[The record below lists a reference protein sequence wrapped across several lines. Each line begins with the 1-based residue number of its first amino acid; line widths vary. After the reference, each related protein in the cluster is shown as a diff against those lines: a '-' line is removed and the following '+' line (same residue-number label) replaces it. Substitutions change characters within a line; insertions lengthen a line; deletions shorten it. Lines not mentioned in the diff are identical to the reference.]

1 MDVAEFEAAL
11 DRGDVRAAIELYR
24 GDVLPTCYD
33 DWIVSERERLH
44 AHYVEALTQ
53 VVSDA
58 EGQRDFVAAL
68 QYGQRALQAD
78 PLREETYRQLMRLH
92 AAIALTG
99 ADGIGKTRLALQVA
113 FDVLN
118 DYADGVWWVDLAPI
132 SQAQLVTPTVATTLK
147 TPGVCD
153 WSRNRGLYR

>member
-1 MDVAEFEAAL
+1 LDVAEFEAAL

-78 PLREETYRQLMRLH
+78 PLREETYRQLMRLLH
-92 AAIALTG
+92 
-99 ADGIGKTRLALQVA
+99 
-113 FDVLN
+113 
-118 DYADGVWWVDLAPI
+118 
-132 SQAQLVTPTVATTLK
+132 
-147 TPGVCD
+147 
-153 WSRNRGLYR
+153 